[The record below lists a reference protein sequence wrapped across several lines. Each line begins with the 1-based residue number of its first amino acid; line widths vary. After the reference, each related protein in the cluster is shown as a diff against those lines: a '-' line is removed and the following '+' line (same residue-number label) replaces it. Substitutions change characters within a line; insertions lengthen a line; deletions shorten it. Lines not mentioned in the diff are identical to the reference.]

1 MTSRRTGA
9 LAAITV
15 FLLSPVALAKDF
27 KPASGVYDGLVLAV
41 DPASGVVSGYIRAD
55 WIGNGTA
62 AVPQFTSEFAFA
74 GEGGRAQNRRLVARR
89 RPDRRWRNKNWRRD
103 QLQGRWA
110 DPDFAKPAGRLPI
123 SHAMTPVSIRI

>member
-27 KPASGVYDGLVLAV
+27 KPASGVYDGVVLAV
-41 DPASGVVSGYIRAD
+41 DPASGAVS

-74 GEGGRAQNRRLVARR
+74 GEGGRHKIVAWWPGGRSQMAQQKR
-89 RPDRRWRNKNWRRD
+89 RRD
-103 QLQGRWA
+103 QLQDRRA
-110 DPDFAKPAGRLPI
+110 DPDFARPAGRLPI
-123 SHAMTPVSIRI
+123 SRAMTPVSIRI

>member
-15 FLLSPVALAKDF
+15 FLLSPVALAKGF

-41 DPASGVVSGYIRAD
+41 DPASGAVSGNIRAD

-89 RPDRRWRNKNWRRD
+89 GPTTDGATKIGGVISFKADGLTLILRDRPGGCQYLMR
-103 QLQGRWA
+103 
-110 DPDFAKPAGRLPI
+110 
-123 SHAMTPVSIRI
+123 